1 MNGFTEPK
9 AGPINDAKQYADALH
24 EIMQNKMPSEQM
36 NAVKMLIENTTSEA
50 LQAIIDNMSEEDL
63 INFMSLQR
71 HIIDGTFEKIKN
83 ITKEDNKEDNKG
95 LINGLLESILY
106 MPGPNELIANIKE
119 KEKEV
124 KSCFSNLKQE
134 CQKTLNP
141 IYDFTQNTFDNISY
155 FVNTLAD
162 ARYIDD
168 DIKTNIMTK
177 LYYHKGELLVS
188 YENGELK
195 FENSLDN
202 IASEYIRKKTG
213 LEQGKT
219 LSAPPKNAMENSL
232 KSGLDVTIPKTQEA
246 PKRLESAQFMLA
258 RDKAQEKAVSIY
270 GKLIPTQVSRNYI
283 TNNPVKEEKENKK
296 RKREEGEEGEEGE
309 EPKTKTKKGG
319 KTRRKIRRNKK
330 AKTKKRKTNK
340 KTKKRKANKKTKVNR
355 KKSKKRRTKK

>member
-1 MNGFTEPK
+1 MSGFTEKAEPK
-9 AGPINDAKQYADALH
+9 EGPINDAKQYADAFHKIIH
-24 EIMQNKMPSEQM
+24 ENIPSEQM
-36 NAVKMLIENTTSEA
+36 NAVEILIGNTSAEA

-63 INFMSLQR
+63 DKFVTLQR
-71 HIIDGTFEKIKN
+71 HIIDGTFDKIKKISEEVN
-83 ITKEDNKEDNKG
+83 KEDNKEDNKEG

-106 MPGPNELIANIKE
+106 MPGPNELIENIKE
-119 KEKEV
+119 KKQEV

-141 IYDFTQNTFDNISY
+141 IYDFTRNTFGNISY

-219 LSAPPKNAMENSL
+219 LSAPPTHAMEYSL

-258 RDKAQEKAVSIY
+258 RDKAQDKAVSIY
-270 GKLIPTQVSRNYI
+270 GELIPTQVSRKYI
-283 TNNPVKEEKENKK
+283 PKKLTLSKKAPSEEEKAPIK
-296 RKREEGEEGEEGE
+296 RKREEEKK
-309 EPKTKTKKGG
+309 EPPLKKI
-319 KTRRKIRRNKK
+319 KKNNLIQIVQLKYCKILL
-330 AKTKKRKTNK
+330 
-340 KTKKRKANKKTKVNR
+340 ANGIYIQHQNC
-355 KKSKKRRTKK
+355 